1 MNISELKNHLDS
13 LESLNFLQPNGYF
26 IPRHFHITEVG
37 LITKHFIDCGG
48 TIRTDKVAN
57 IQIWVAEDVEHR
69 LSPKGLLNILDL
81 SNKILGDEDLKI
93 EIEYQTE
100 TVGKYGLEKRDNN
113 FVLIP
118 TQTDCLAK
126 ENCGVPVSKKKLQ
139 LVELG
144 TNNEGCC
151 TPGGGCC

>member
-13 LESLNFLQPNGYF
+13 LESLNFIQPNGYF

-37 LITKHFIDCGG
+37 LITKHFMDCGG

-69 LSPKGLLNILDL
+69 LTPKGLLNILDL
-81 SNKILGDEDLKI
+81 SHKILCDEDLKI
-93 EIEYQTE
+93 EIEYQTD
-100 TVGKYGLEKRDNN
+100 TIGKYGLAIKDGN
-113 FVLIP
+113 FVL
-118 TQTDCLAK
+118 TTTKTDCLAS
-126 ENCGVPVSKKKLQ
+126 EICGVPISKKKLQ

-144 TNNEGCC
+144 TNNEECC
-151 TPGGGCC
+151 APGGGCC